1 MQTFS
6 LMHRGV
12 VETEMA
18 VIQEVMLLG
27 HLLLMMALP
36 MAAMSDHLLLMM
48 VSVHLAQTMETEM
61 VIGTV
66 AIGVE
71 LTIPLSPA
79 ISLAE
84 LTKR

>member
-1 MQTFS
+1 
-6 LMHRGV
+6 MHRGV

-27 HLLLMMALP
+27 HLLLMMA
-36 MAAMSDHLLLMM
+36 
-48 VSVHLAQTMETEM
+48 SVHLAQTMVTEM